1 RQGPLVFRPDH
12 QRALDAL
19 RDRAVVRPHAC
30 AHGLPHRRLP
40 RGRGPEREGGRRHP
54 HGAATRP
61 SPRARQGGR
70 APALAQRAA
79 LAGRARARRRAARG
93 LDDRVRRR
101 GRHRPPLPPS
111 GRDRHPVRGDR
122 RLRLARGQGRDGA
135 RARQHG
141 AGARVAGSTAR
152 LPRRAAARRMTFGQ
166 QPPQGHPGQQPQGYP
181 GVPPQGYATL
191 PPYPVAPPPP
201 PVEDPAPFH
210 RLFRLAPNYRW
221 WRPLVAVLIFI
232 AFFLVTQ
239 VIIGVIWTI
248 GMIVSGAG
256 LDSIG
261 SLPETMAQLT
271 DLSNPF
277 SLVLVFGSVAI
288 LLPLVPLAMLCAGLR
303 PVSLRHSVAFRL
315 RWRWMLWCVVPS
327 LVITVLSTGLSFLPL
342 LWGET
347 LEPVEVDPASF
358 ALIAVL
364 VVLLVP
370 LQSAAEEYV
379 FRGFIMQS
387 PGAWARPPWLAT

>member
-1 RQGPLVFRPDH
+1 
-12 QRALDAL
+12 
-19 RDRAVVRPHAC
+19 
-30 AHGLPHRRLP
+30 
-40 RGRGPEREGGRRHP
+40 
-54 HGAATRP
+54 
-61 SPRARQGGR
+61 
-70 APALAQRAA
+70 
-79 LAGRARARRRAARG
+79 
-93 LDDRVRRR
+93 
-101 GRHRPPLPPS
+101 
-111 GRDRHPVRGDR
+111 
-122 RLRLARGQGRDGA
+122 
-135 RARQHG
+135 
-141 AGARVAGSTAR
+141 
-152 LPRRAAARRMTFGQ
+152 MTFGQ

-191 PPYPVAPPPP
+191 PPHPAAPPPP

-379 FRGFIMQS
+379 FRGFIMQTL
-387 PGAWARPPWLAT
+387 GAWMRNPWLGIAVSTVIFTVGHSQYELWGLLSVGVMGLGFALVVWRTGGLEAGIAFHVVNNVIAVLLIASGVLGTTTMGSEGSNWTAPLVQAVFTLGFVVWIEFGARRHGIARTRSLQPAPAAAAAGE